1 MGKRTKL
8 REAQRHATE
17 QAMAARLRAH
27 SRPTS
32 GPAFIVSYGDFPPA
46 YRERIEPY
54 RALAV
59 RAPEAWRCRLRC
71 RAPERRFLE
80 LVEFTFARYPV
91 ADHLKNAWIAAAD
104 AHHALAVVLDIAR
117 ADDRHDLRRWY
128 IIAASGGSL
137 YKEATHGYLT
147 KLETH
152 HFVSAPAEVS
162 STLRAFWYA
171 IARAEGDEPVACKV
185 ARSKLV
191 AYPITSPFWREAAR
205 FLACHC
211 IAVLEMNDLVDYLH
225 VARLQDPRFSLKGRS
240 LPALRRRMAEWH
252 RVLQEVEGGGRW
264 YGHRLPDVVYAD
276 GNGQPIWRFRQIKT
290 GAELADE
297 GRRMGHCV
305 ASYKEDCVN
314 GLSSIWSLSRECP
327 IGWVENRLTIE
338 LSRERAIV
346 QCRGS
351 CNRGAD
357 AEEIAVVK
365 RWALDHRL
373 SWQEWIW

>member
-27 SRPTS
+27 SRTDN
-32 GPAFIVSYGDFPPA
+32 GPAFIVRYGDFPPA
-46 YRERIEPY
+46 YQERIEPY

-59 RAPEAWRCRLRC
+59 RQPEDWRCRLRC

-91 ADHLKNAWIAAAD
+91 ADHLKNAWIATAD
-104 AHHALAVVLDIAR
+104 ARHQLAVALDIAR

-137 YKEATHGYLT
+137 YKEATHRYLT

-152 HFVSAPAEVS
+152 HFVGAPAEVS

-171 IARAEGDEPVACKV
+171 IARAEGEEPAACKV

-191 AYPITSPFWREAAR
+191 AYPVTSAFWREVAR
-205 FLACHC
+205 FFARHC
-211 IAVLEMNDLVDYLH
+211 IAVLEMNDLVDYIH
-225 VARLQDPRFSLKGRS
+225 VTRLQDPRFSLKGRS

-264 YGHRLPDVVYAD
+264 YGHRLPDAVYGD
-276 GNGQPIWRFRQIKT
+276 SRGQPVWRFRQIKT
-290 GAELADE
+290 GEELADE

-305 ASYKEDCVN
+305 ASYKEQCAN
-314 GLSSIWSLSRECP
+314 GLSSIWSLSHECP
-327 IGWVENRLTIE
+327 SSQVENRLTIE
-338 LSRERAIV
+338 LACNRTIV
-346 QCRGS
+346 QCRGPH
-351 CNRGAD
+351 NRGAD

-365 RWALDHRL
+365 RWAADQGL
-373 SWQEWIW
+373 SWDEWVW

>member
-1 MGKRTKL
+1 
-8 REAQRHATE
+8 
-17 QAMAARLRAH
+17 MAARLRAH
-27 SRPTS
+27 ARPTS

-59 RAPEAWRCRLRC
+59 RPPEAWRCRLRC

-80 LVEFTFARYPV
+80 LVEFTFARYLV
-91 ADHLKNAWIAAAD
+91 ADHLKNAWIATANARYQ
-104 AHHALAVVLDIAR
+104 LAVALDIAP
-117 ADDRHDLRRWY
+117 ADDRSDLQRWY

-137 YKEATHGYLT
+137 YKEATHRYLT

-152 HFVSAPAEVS
+152 HFVSAPAEIT
-162 STLRAFWYA
+162 STRRAFWYA
-171 IARAEGDEPVACKV
+171 IARAEGDELVACRV
-185 ARSKLV
+185 ARSKLD
-191 AYPITSPFWREAAR
+191 AYPVISPFWRDVAR
-205 FLACHC
+205 FFARHC
-211 IAVLEMNDLVDYLH
+211 IAVLEMNDLVDYIH

-264 YGHRLPDVVYAD
+264 HGHRLPDAVYGD
-276 GNGQPIWRFRQIKT
+276 GNGQPVWRFRQIKT
-290 GAELADE
+290 GAELAEE

-305 ASYKEDCVN
+305 ASYKEQCVN

-327 IGWVENRLTIE
+327 SGQVESRLTIE
-338 LSRERAIV
+338 LACNRTIV
-346 QCRGS
+346 QCRGC

-357 AEEIAVVK
+357 AEEIAIVK
-365 RWALDHRL
+365 RWAADHGI
-373 SWQEWIW
+373 SWDEWVW